1 MARRHEKTMAGRI
14 FENILFLEEV
24 FGTRMMPISR
34 MYRFSNWQNALNCL
48 TQEPCA
54 PPKHAG
60 NLGRFGIAQVKCRI
74 TEVSDWGIMGPMDGY
89 FEITV
94 KVVGFMQV
102 YC

>member
-1 MARRHEKTMAGRI
+1 
-14 FENILFLEEV
+14 
-24 FGTRMMPISR
+24 
-34 MYRFSNWQNALNCL
+34 LNCL